1 MKINENY
8 TETVARFVADLTSD
22 RIPDEVVAAAK
33 TAILDCLGV
42 ALAGSREECVR
53 ICAEQIRLEQARGEA
68 SVWGQGFTSS
78 ASSAALVN
86 GTATHALDFDHG
98 VYLGQPTSALIPAV
112 LSLAETIHAS
122 GRDLLEA
129 YVAAFEATA
138 KIAKSIPE
146 EGRGGWHSAGT
157 LGTLG
162 ATLSCAKLLKL
173 EADAI
178 RTALG
183 IATSMAS
190 GASCNYGTMTKP
202 LGSGLAARNGV
213 LAAGLA
219 QKGFTASR
227 HALESATGFFDAYLS
242 LPPDPAPITEELG
255 RSYELAHGLKIKP
268 YPCGG
273 LSHNAIDAVLDMREH
288 DGLRA
293 DQVESIEVELA
304 KHAYE
309 RLVFQIPR
317 TGLEGKFCMGY
328 LLGRAMINGKVSL
341 DDFTDAAVREPPMVD
356 FAKRVHI
363 TLNSALTDS
372 SEIRPSNVEIRLKD
386 GRTLSRYVEYSK
398 GGPQAP
404 LSLQELQAKFS
415 DCAKRVI
422 DSGPMGAVV
431 EYVGKL
437 DSLEDVRPL
446 CRLLLVGTER

>member
-1 MKINENY
+1 MEINENY
-8 TETVARFVADLTSD
+8 TETVARFAADLASD
-22 RIPDEVVAAAK
+22 RIPDEVVTAAK

-42 ALAGSREECVR
+42 ALAGSREECAR

-78 ASSAALVN
+78 ASSAALAN

-162 ATLSCAKLLKL
+162 AALSCAKLLKL

-190 GASCNYGTMTKP
+190 GVSCNYGTMTKP

-219 QKGFTASR
+219 QKGFTAST
-227 HALESATGFFDAYLS
+227 HALESATGFFGSYLS
-242 LPPDPAPITEELG
+242 LPPDPAPIMEELG
-255 RSYELAHGLKIKP
+255 RSFELAHGLKIKP

-273 LSHNAIDAVLDMREH
+273 LSHNAIDAVLDMRER

-293 DQVESIEVELA
+293 DQVESIDVELA

-309 RLVFQIPR
+309 RLVFQVPR

-328 LLGRAMINGKVSL
+328 LLGRAVIHGKVSL
-341 DDFTDAAVREPPMVD
+341 DDFTDAAVREPRMLD
-356 FAKRVHI
+356 FAKRVRI
-363 TLNSALTDS
+363 TLNSALSDS
-372 SEIRPSNVEIRLKD
+372 SEVRPSKVDVRLKD
-386 GRTLSRYVEYSK
+386 GRTLSRYVEHSK

-404 LSLQELQAKFS
+404 LSSQELRAKFS

-422 DSGPMGAVV
+422 DSGAMDAVV
-431 EYVGKL
+431 EYVDKM

-446 CRLLLVGTER
+446 GRLLRASS